1 MISVAGHP
9 YEQECQPVA
18 EALVDVRVSDPGLQP
33 FARAISGLWYR
44 QAMAVAVHER
54 GSPCGLWTLAISPDL
69 SSAALAA
76 VEEEVKQGVKR
87 FGVTASPVPTDPDN
101 GMEG

>member
-1 MISVAGHP
+1 MRV
-9 YEQECQPVA
+9 
-18 EALVDVRVSDPGLQP
+18 VD
-33 FARAISGLWYR
+33 ARDF
-44 QAMAVAVHER
+44 
-54 GSPCGLWTLAISPDL
+54 PDL